1 MDKLQEY
8 IEMVIS
14 TIDQCKQWGRFAN
27 EIISQSPNVSKKSFL
42 HKGKPHT
49 LVQEQRKSSMDNSD
63 DEGEKNPPKGNLEKP
78 HKLPISSK
86 RKRGTNKEGESEY
99 LPRNEIVPEDMEL
112 DVNIEKIEF
121 TGEEQ
126 RLE

>member
-1 MDKLQEY
+1 MREVHGPQMFINKEAYPKENLRIQFKKRGSPQWMILMKEEKKTLLRE
-8 IEMVIS
+8 IE
-14 TIDQCKQWGRFAN
+14 N
-27 EIISQSPNVSKKSFL
+27 
-42 HKGKPHT
+42 
-49 LVQEQRKSSMDNSD
+49 
-63 DEGEKNPPKGNLEKP
+63 P